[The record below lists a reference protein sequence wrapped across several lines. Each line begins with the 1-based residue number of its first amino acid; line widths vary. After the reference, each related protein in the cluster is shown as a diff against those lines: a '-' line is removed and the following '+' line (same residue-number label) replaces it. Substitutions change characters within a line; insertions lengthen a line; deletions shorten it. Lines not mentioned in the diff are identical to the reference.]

1 MSNRSKINQKII
13 DALTEING
21 LASPYSSDYEFKT
34 DLHENVYS
42 GIRYIHEIND
52 FPVIYV
58 VSPTETRTYNTNG
71 STQGTIQTNLRCYLY
86 SEDLEQDSQN
96 LIDDIEHV
104 LYSIRF
110 NTDIQVKDLT
120 ITNIKRDNGLLKPY
134 AMVEVFL
141 ATSFEIL
148 DF

>member
-1 MSNRSKINQKII
+1 MSNRSKINQKVI
-13 DALTEING
+13 DALKSING
-21 LASPYSSDYEFKT
+21 LSSSYSSEYEFKI

-42 GIRYIHEIND
+42 GIRYIDEIND
-52 FPVIYV
+52 FPAIYV
-58 VSPTETRTYNTNG
+58 VSPKEERIYNTNG
-71 STQGTIQTNLRCYLY
+71 STQGTIQTILRCYLY
-86 SEDLEQDSQN
+86 SDDLELDSQN
-96 LIDDIEHV
+96 LLDDIEHV

-110 NTDIQVKDLT
+110 NTGIQVKDLI
-120 ITNIKRDNGLLKPY
+120 ITNILRDNGLLKPY